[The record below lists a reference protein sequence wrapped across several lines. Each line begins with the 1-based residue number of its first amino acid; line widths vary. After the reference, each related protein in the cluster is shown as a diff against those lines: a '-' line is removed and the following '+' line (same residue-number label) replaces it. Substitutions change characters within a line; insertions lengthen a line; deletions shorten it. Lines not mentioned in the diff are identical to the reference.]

1 MLLPGK
7 ETWSHLEAIV
17 DMVVDGIITI
27 DDHGL
32 IETFNP
38 AAQKIFGYSAEEM
51 LARNVNLLMS
61 QADRDTHD
69 QYLDNYTDNGHSK
82 IVGRDRELI
91 GVRKDGST
99 FPMELSVNG
108 REILGRRIFTWVV
121 RDITERKQ
129 SEVALQRAHDALEQR
144 VLERTAELEKAN
156 DELKREIQERK
167 SAETNAS
174 RIAKESE
181 IHLRNMH
188 DIFYVVDREGCFEY
202 LNPEAEALFSRSS
215 EELIGKIIWDEFPE
229 LAAYFYRKLKTV
241 ANTGEPITFD
251 GYYPPQG
258 KWFTSRVYP
267 SGNGVA
273 VYSMDITP
281 RKKAEQALNDSIAS
295 LNRSNDF
302 LANIM
307 DSASIGIFVVTPK
320 GIIERINRAGA
331 VMAGHEVNDLIGESL
346 DKLFEGNEE
355 EMKRVAKIVARC
367 TKDGESLDGCTTT
380 VLHADKTKHKISFSL
395 RPIWKGDR
403 IVGAV
408 STAENITARLQTE
421 AELRRYA
428 KKLEFSN
435 RELEDFAYVA
445 SHDLQEPLR
454 KIEAF
459 GDRLAAKYAAELGED
474 GKSYLERM
482 QSAAGRM
489 RALINDLLSYSRVS
503 TKTKPFARVNLG
515 KIAEEVLSD
524 LETRIEETGAQVV
537 IQNLPEITADPSQMR
552 QLFQN
557 LIGNALKYH
566 RQNVPPMVT
575 VAGRLVTEQNSE
587 PALGAY
593 GQELCEITVEDNG
606 IGFEKK
612 YEERIFKVFE
622 RLHSRT
628 EYEGTGVGLA
638 ACRKI
643 ADQHDGKIAA
653 SGVPGQGSIFSVI
666 VPVHHPEG

>member
-1 MLLPGK
+1 
-7 ETWSHLEAIV
+7 
-17 DMVVDGIITI
+17 MVVDGIITI

-38 AAQKIFGYSAEEM
+38 AAQKIFGYSAEEI
-51 LARNVNLLMS
+51 LGRNVSLLMS
-61 QADRDTHD
+61 QADRNTHD
-69 QYLDNYTDNGHSK
+69 QHLEKYTDNGHSK
-82 IVGRDRELI
+82 IVGRGRELV
-91 GVRKDGST
+91 GVRKDGSA

-108 REILGRRIFTWVV
+108 CEILGRRIFTGVA

-144 VLERTAELEKAN
+144 VLERTAELEEAN
-156 DELKREIQERK
+156 DELKREILERK
-167 SAETNAS
+167 SAEANAS
-174 RIAKESE
+174 QKAKESK
-181 IHLRNMH
+181 IHLQNMH
-188 DIFYVVDREGCFEY
+188 DIFYVLDREGCFAY

-215 EELIGKIIWDEFPE
+215 EELIGKVIWDEFPE
-229 LAAYFYRKLKTV
+229 LAGHFYRKLNAVT
-241 ANTGEPITFD
+241 NTGEPIIFD
-251 GYYPPQG
+251 GYYPPEG
-258 KWFTSRVYP
+258 KWFASRAYP

-281 RKKAEQALNDSIAS
+281 RKKAENALNDSVAS

-331 VMAGHEVNDLIGESL
+331 VMAGHEVDDLIGESL
-346 DKLFEGNEE
+346 EKLFEGNGEE
-355 EMKRVAKIVARC
+355 LNRVSKIIARC

-380 VLHADKTKHKISFSL
+380 LIGADKTKHKISFSL
-395 RPIWKGDR
+395 RPIWKGEQ

-408 STAENITARLQTE
+408 STAENITARLQAE

-489 RALINDLLSYSRVS
+489 RALINDLLSYSRLS

-515 KIAEEVLSD
+515 NIAEEVLSD
-524 LETRIEETGAQVV
+524 LETRIEETGARVV
-537 IQNLPEITADPSQMR
+537 LQNLPEITADPSQMR

-566 RQNVPPMVT
+566 RKNVPPIIT

-587 PALGAY
+587 PELGWH
-593 GQELCEITVEDNG
+593 GQEFCEITVEDNG

-628 EYEGTGVGLA
+628 EYDGTGVGLA

-643 ADQHDGKIAA
+643 VDRHDGQITA
-653 SGVPGQGSIFSVI
+653 SGVPGQGSVFSVI
-666 VPVHHPEG
+666 VPAHQPEG